1 MIDLVQFYR
10 DYPELDGRYK
20 EYAILGTSYLP
31 LAANAVQVQQD
42 LTTGMDAD
50 FIVTNIYAT
59 QTTAATNAAY
69 ITTPVI
75 INVVY
80 TTASRNVTN
89 IKLEWSTVAG
99 TQGNPRIFWPY
110 PIVIP
115 RASQISVQCD
125 NPQAV
130 AANVWIAFHGIKVF
144 PWKSQWPAA

>member
-20 EYAILGTSYLP
+20 EYAVLGTSYLP

-50 FIVTNIYAT
+50 FIVTNIYAS
-59 QTTAATNAAY
+59 QTNTAQTAY
-69 ITTPVI
+69 NSTPLV

-89 IKLEWSTVAG
+89 IKLEWSTIAG
-99 TQGNPRIFWPY
+99 TLGNPRIFWPY

-115 RASQISVQCD
+115 RASQISVQLD
-125 NPQAV
+125 NPQPTP
-130 AANVWIAFHGIKVF
+130 ANVFIAFHGIKVF